1 MANAS
6 AARRQTSRGLV
17 VTSARFLRCSRV
29 LFDCGL
35 AHCLRWLNAACRKP
49 QFVCALNVF
58 SGTTSYVQNPGTRMK
73 RLEAFV
79 EQPVDFRAPI
89 GESIRKPTFC
99 HFVVPMD
106 EAIGVGFVTLDG
118 ACTYGGLFL
127 IVTG

>member
-1 MANAS
+1 
-6 AARRQTSRGLV
+6 
-17 VTSARFLRCSRV
+17 
-29 LFDCGL
+29 
-35 AHCLRWLNAACRKP
+35 
-49 QFVCALNVF
+49 
-58 SGTTSYVQNPGTRMK
+58 MK

-89 GESIRKPTFC
+89 GESVGKPAFC

-118 ACTYGGLFL
+118 ACAYSGLFL